1 CRARKQGCLSSSL
14 RPMRLV
20 EQAIAF
26 LVLLNSPLFA
36 MPASV
41 DAARTDSGPAIS
53 CGSPVFDFGQM
64 DNENAVD
71 HSFVLRNA
79 GSAPLKLDKIVACC
93 GSKTELSARDV
104 APGASVTLQVH
115 IPLKGR
121 SGDQSVALYVRSNDR
136 IHPLYE
142 LIVRGKALAKVEVR
156 PTSIMFGA
164 LEEDA
169 AVERTVSI
177 ICNSNV
183 LFNVT
188 NVVCN
193 TLCIS
198 AAYVGVS
205 NGVHRLLI
213 RTVPPLA
220 SGITRAIVYALTDHE
235 RYGMIEVP
243 VLVRVSKD
251 IVVFPQEIC
260 IMKYPG
266 KLIRDSQFAVI
277 KSLSKTPF
285 TIVGS
290 EVPEDGIELVW
301 NTMVNGG
308 YRVEIRNLMPIDEM
322 NGKQIILK
330 TDNKKVGDV
339 AIPIRVIAAPQQ

>member
-1 CRARKQGCLSSSL
+1 MG
-14 RPMRLV
+14 LV
-20 EQAIAF
+20 EHSIAV
-26 LVLLNSPLFA
+26 LVVLHASLFA
-36 MPASV
+36 MPARV
-41 DAARTDSGPAIS
+41 DAAQTDSGPAIS
-53 CGSPVFDFGQM
+53 CSHPVFDFGEM
-64 DNENAVD
+64 DNEEVVD
-71 HSFVLRNA
+71 HSFVLENSGNA
-79 GSAPLKLDKIVACC
+79 LLKLDKIIACC

-104 APGASVTLQVH
+104 ASGASVTLQVH

-121 SGDQSVALYVRSNDR
+121 SGDQRAAIYVRSNDR

-142 LIVRGKALAKVEVR
+142 LMVRGKALAKVEVR
-156 PTSIMFGA
+156 PTGVMFGA

-169 AVERTVSI
+169 AVEKTVSI
-177 ICNSNV
+177 ICDSNV

-193 TLCIS
+193 TPCIS
-198 AAYVGVS
+198 ASYVGVS
-205 NGVHRLLI
+205 NGAHHLLV

-220 SGITRAIVYALTDHE
+220 SGITRAIVYARTDHA

-251 IVVFPQEIC
+251 IVVFPQELC
-260 IMKYPG
+260 IMKYAG
-266 KLIRDSQFAVI
+266 ERIRESQYAVV

-285 TIVGS
+285 RIVGS

-308 YRVEIRNLMPIDEM
+308 YRVEIRNVMPIDEM
-322 NGKQIILK
+322 NGKHIILK
-330 TDNKKVGDV
+330 TDNEKVGDV